1 MNNVHQE
8 KKLSPCLSEKIG
20 QFILDM
26 PILLKLFIAMSVVGV
41 LPFLALSAAEIL
53 RIGGRPPSEIN
64 LPALFIS
71 LGLILS
77 FLAVGFLSRLIIRP
91 IKELQ
96 QVVKTIMAGQ
106 KGSLALGRKDEIG
119 RLAQAFEQLLN
130 ERRKAETALREK
142 AYHVR
147 LLLNS
152 TGEGIYAVDLNG
164 CCTLAN
170 PSALR
175 MLGYDDAGDLLGR
188 SMHDLI
194 HHTRA
199 DGSPYP
205 SDECQIYQAFKSN
218 VPLMVSDEVFW
229 RKDGSSFP
237 VEYSFHPIEKDG
249 EICGAVCNFHDLTE
263 RKQLEEEKQK
273 LMAQLFQSQKME
285 AVGLLAG
292 GVAHD
297 FNNILTV
304 MQGYGE
310 LLLNKT
316 QEGDSSHKYIK
327 GILDAGMRAAAL
339 TQQLLVFSR
348 NQTLTPK
355 VFDLNG
361 HLHNYRQFLSRL
373 VREDIEIRLLCKDEK
388 IPVIADSGQIELVL
402 MNLVTN
408 ARDAM
413 PGGGRLTIGTELV
426 LLDEEFVKVF
436 GFGKP
441 GIFGL
446 ISVEDSGIGMDE
458 KTREKVFEP
467 FYTTKEVGKGT
478 GLGLSMADGIVAQH
492 GGFIKVYSEPGN
504 GTVFKIYLPIAE
516 QQAGCENSMELY
528 TDPVKGGSE
537 SIIIAED
544 EATIRQLFRDVLM
557 SYGYNV
563 IEAEDGGA
571 AVRMLKLNKDEVQLV
586 ILDAI
591 MPKLNGKEA
600 YEQMKVLCPD
610 IKTILVSGYSADIFG
625 STGAIDSEPH
635 FISKPVSPANLAKYV
650 RAVLDNTL

>member
-1 MNNVHQE
+1 MNNGHRKQ
-8 KKLSPCLSEKIG
+8 KLSLDLREKYW

-41 LPFLALSAAEIL
+41 LPFLALSAAEML
-53 RIGGRPPSEIN
+53 RIGKRSPADFN
-64 LPALFIS
+64 LSALFIS

-77 FLAVGFLSRLIIRP
+77 FLAVGFLSRLIIGP

-96 QVVKTIMAGQ
+96 QVVEAIISGR

-130 ERRKAETALREK
+130 ERRKTETALREK
-142 AYHVR
+142 ANQVR

-152 TGEGIYAVDLNG
+152 TGEGIYAVDKNV
-164 CCTLAN
+164 CCTMIN
-170 PSALR
+170 SSALC
-175 MLGYDDAGDLLGR
+175 MLGYDVAGELLGR

-194 HHTRA
+194 HHTRV
-199 DGSPYP
+199 DGSSYP
-205 SDECQIYQAFKSN
+205 ADECIVHQFFKSN

-237 VEYSFHPIEKDG
+237 VEYSFFPIEKDG

-263 RKQLEEEKQK
+263 RKQFEEEKQK

-310 LLLNKT
+310 LLLKKT
-316 QEGDSSHKYIK
+316 QDGGALKYIK
-327 GILDAGMRAAAL
+327 NILDASERAGAL
-339 TQQLLVFSR
+339 TRQLLAFSR
-348 NQTLTPK
+348 KQTLTPML
-355 VFDLNG
+355 FDLND
-361 HLHNYRQFLSRL
+361 HLHNYKQFLSRL
-373 VREDIEIRLLCKDEK
+373 VREDIEIRLLCKDGK

-413 PGGGRLTIGTELV
+413 PAGGRLTIGTELV
-426 LLDEEFVKVF
+426 LLDEEFVRVF

-441 GIFGL
+441 GVFGL
-446 ISVEDSGIGMDE
+446 ISVEDTGIGMDE

-467 FYTTKEVGKGT
+467 FYTTKAVGKGT
-478 GLGLSMADGIVAQH
+478 GLGLSMAYGIVTQH
-492 GGFIKVYSEPGN
+492 GGFIKVYSEPGK
-504 GTVFKIYLPIAE
+504 GTVFKIYLPVAE
-516 QQAGCENSMELY
+516 PQAEVGSPMGCYS
-528 TDPVKGGSE
+528 DSVKGGSE
-537 SIIIAED
+537 SIILAD
-544 EATIRQLFRDVLM
+544 DDAAIRQLFKESLM
-557 SYGYNV
+557 FYGYNV
-563 IEAEDGGA
+563 IEAEDGEA

-600 YEQMKVLCPD
+600 LEQMRALCPD
-610 IKTILVSGYSADIFG
+610 IKALFVSGYTADIFSPT
-625 STGAIDSEPH
+625 STIDSELH
-635 FISKPVSPANLAKYV
+635 FVSKPVSPANLARNV
-650 RAVLDNTL
+650 RAVLDYTL